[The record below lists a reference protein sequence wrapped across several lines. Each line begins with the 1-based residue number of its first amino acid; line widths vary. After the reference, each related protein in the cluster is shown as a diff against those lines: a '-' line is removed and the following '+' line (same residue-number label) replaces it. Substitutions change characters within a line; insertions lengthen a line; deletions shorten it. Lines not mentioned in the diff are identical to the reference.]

1 MLSNEPC
8 YCGSPLPFS
17 DCCEPLILGKKKA
30 ESAEQLMRSRYS
42 AYATLAV
49 DYILDTT
56 HASTK
61 KYYSKKAIRDWALEN
76 KWLKLELHAT
86 TPTTVDFSAHFE
98 DQKGISGVHT
108 EHSTFLN
115 ENGTWYFVDG
125 E

>member
-1 MLSNEPC
+1 MSIEHC
-8 YCGSPLPFS
+8 YCGSNQLFS
-17 DCCEPLILGKKKA
+17 DCCESFILGKKKA

-49 DYILDTT
+49 DYLLDTT
-56 HASTK
+56 HVSTR

-76 KWLKLELHAT
+76 NWLKLEIHST
-86 TPTTVDFSAHFE
+86 TPTTVDFSAHFM
-98 DQKGISGVHT
+98 DRTGVVGVHQ
-108 EHSTFLN
+108 EHSTFLH